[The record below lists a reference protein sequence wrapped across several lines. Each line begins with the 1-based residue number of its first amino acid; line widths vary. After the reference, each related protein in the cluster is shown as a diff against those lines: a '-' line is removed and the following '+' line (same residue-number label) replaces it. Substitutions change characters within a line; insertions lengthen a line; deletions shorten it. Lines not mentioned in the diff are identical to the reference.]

1 MNYQQTIDYLFSQ
14 LPMFQRIGAAAYKA
28 NLDNTIALGH
38 LTGNPHL
45 HLKTIH
51 IAGTNGK
58 GSVSHMLAS
67 IMQENNL
74 KTGLFTSPHLSDF
87 RERIRINGKMIEKQ
101 FIVDFVEEYKAGF
114 ELIKPSFFEMTFA
127 LAMKWFYFNKVD
139 IAIIE
144 TGMGG
149 RLDSTNVITP
159 LLSIIT
165 NISYDH
171 TQFLGNT
178 IETIAFEKAGIIKPE
193 IPVVIGETHP
203 DSAPV
208 FIEKSKLSASPIMFA
223 DQEVKVLIDGNQNE
237 LSKMEVT
244 AFVRSSVLKLTSPL
258 TGYYQVKNIATVI
271 AAMHS
276 LKSIYTGFSE
286 FSIKEGI
293 FNTIKNTGLKGR
305 WQILNENPLTICD
318 IAHNPDGISQIVTQ
332 LGKMSYNKL
341 HFVIGIV
348 NDKDIFGI
356 LNILPRNAIYYF
368 CKADIP
374 RGLDPVKLKEA
385 AVEIGL
391 YGEVY
396 SSVSSAKKAA
406 EEAASVNDLIFIGGS
421 AFVVAE
427 VV

>member
-1 MNYQQTIDYLFSQ
+1 MNYQQTLDYLFSQ

-87 RERIRINGKMIEKQ
+87 RERIKINGKMIDKQ

-149 RLDSTNVITP
+149 RLDSTNIITP
-159 LLSIIT
+159 ILSIIT

-178 IETIAFEKAGIIKPE
+178 IESIAFEKAGIIKPE
-193 IPVVIGETHP
+193 VPVVIGETQP
-203 DSAPV
+203 ASAPV
-208 FIEKSKLSASPIMFA
+208 FIEKSKQNDSPVMFA
-223 DQEVKVLIDGNQNE
+223 DQEVKVLIDGNQSDP
-237 LSKMEVT
+237 SKMEVT

-258 TGYYQVKNIATVI
+258 TGNYQVKNIATVI

-276 LKSIYTGFSE
+276 LKTIYAGFSG

-293 FNTIKNTGLKGR
+293 MHTLENTGFKGR
-305 WQILNENPLTICD
+305 WQVINNNPLTICD
-318 IAHNPDGISQIVTQ
+318 IGHNVDGISQIVTQ
-332 LGKMSYNKL
+332 LNKMSYNKL
-341 HFVIGIV
+341 HFVIGVV
-348 NDKDIFGI
+348 NDKDITGI
-356 LNILPRNAIYYF
+356 LNLLPRDAIYYF

-374 RGLDPVKLKEA
+374 RGLDPEKLKDA
-385 AVEIGL
+385 ALESGL
-391 YGEVY
+391 YGNVFPT
-396 SSVSSAKKAA
+396 VLSAKKAA
-406 EEAASVNDLIFIGGS
+406 EDAALANDLIFIGGS